1 MKHKFIHAAD
11 IHLDS
16 PMLNL
21 KRYEDAPVEAFRSAT
36 RQALDKLV
44 QLAIE
49 EDARFVLIAG
59 DLYDGD
65 CKDFNTPRWLRAKFE
80 ELKTAGIRVLLIQGN
95 HDAQSRMK
103 KAFRVQLPDNVHLF
117 STKKPESVL
126 IEELG
131 VAVHGQGFATAT
143 ISDDM
148 SANYPAP
155 RPGYL
160 NIGLLHTNCGSAEG
174 HDNYAPSTVEG
185 LTARGYDYWA
195 LGHIHKRQ
203 LIRESG
209 PWIVYPGNIQGRH
222 INEEGRKGCTLVTV
236 EDGRIIGVDHRDLD
250 LVRWMRCNVDASGCE
265 DPGAVLAAVGNAI
278 ATTLSKADDRSLA
291 VRILVTGSTEAHFQ
305 LASYSQHWQAQLLH
319 EIVDRFDD
327 RVWVERIEFRTRVAM
342 DLDVLAARDDA
353 LGELLR
359 GIRDV
364 DSMEAALSEVR
375 SDLDEMLKRLPADP
389 RTVDSRINLDDPEQL
404 QAVLS
409 DVKDILMPRLL
420 QSGVSP

>member
-1 MKHKFIHAAD
+1 MKFGFIHAAD

-21 KRYEDAPVEAFRSAT
+21 ARYEDAPVDAFRGAT
-36 RQALDKLV
+36 RQALSNLV

-49 EDARFVLIAG
+49 EEARFVLIAG

-65 CKDFNTPRWLRAKFE
+65 CRDFNTPRWLGAKFE

-103 KAFRVQLPDNVHLF
+103 KAFRLQLPDNVHLF
-117 STKKPESVL
+117 STKKPETVL
-126 IEELG
+126 LEELG
-131 VAVHGQGFATAT
+131 VAVHGQGFALAT

-155 RPGYL
+155 RKGYL

-185 LTARGYDYWA
+185 LTAKGYDYWA

-236 EDGRIIGVDHRDLD
+236 DDGRIRAVEHRDLD
-250 LVRWMRCNVDASGCE
+250 LVRWMRCNVDAAGCA
-265 DPGAVLAAVGNAI
+265 DPNAVLAAVGDAI
-278 ATTLSKADDRSLA
+278 ETILSEADDRSLA
-291 VRILVTGSTEAHFQ
+291 VRVRVTGSTEAHFQ
-305 LASYSQHWQAQLLH
+305 LASYSEHWQAQLLH
-319 EIVDRFDD
+319 DIVDRFND
-327 RVWVERIEFRTRVAM
+327 RVWVEKTEFRTGGAV
-342 DLDVLAARDDA
+342 DLEILAARDDA

-375 SDLDEMLKRLPADP
+375 SDLDEMFKRLPADP
-389 RTVDSRINLDDPEQL
+389 RSDETRVDLDDPDQL

-409 DVKDILMPRLL
+409 DIKDILMPRLL
-420 QSGVSP
+420 QTRVSP